1 MKLNLTFLI
10 ATSMSGFPTLEAMG
24 LLQGVIRCCTRRGL
38 MRTNLWRWSAPRWAR
53 QEVVSREV
61 TVSIK
66 WHLKGQVSIP
76 DM

>member
-1 MKLNLTFLI
+1 MKLNLTFLK

-24 LLQGVIRCCTRRGL
+24 LLQVVIRCCTRKGR